1 MGVCIEQVF
10 SRFITA
16 FIAGIE
22 KNVTARNKHTQKRKN
37 PRHKGGGLLSIF
49 LSEAFEKR
57 TQRVLVSAPFEDHL
71 LDVRLQRRR
80 RGEEDEGCTRAHARS
95 LKHQEMG
102 DQPLAR
108 EHDHLKL
115 RQFGFVSSY

>member
-1 MGVCIEQVF
+1 MCIEQVF

-22 KNVTARNKHTQKRKN
+22 RNVTMRNRHTQKRKN

-49 LSEAFEKR
+49 PSEAFEKR
-57 TQRVLVSAPFEDHL
+57 TQRVRVTLSLQDHL

-80 RGEEDEGCTRAHARS
+80 RREEDEGRTRAYARR
-95 LKHQEMG
+95 LKHQQMG
-102 DQPLAR
+102 DQTLAR
-108 EHDHLKL
+108 EHDHLEY
-115 RQFGFVSSY
+115 SDS